1 MLRVKGLGGAGVRR
15 RKGTA
20 GVRCSDT
27 GFFAGKSVSRREMTG
42 NASSSLQRYREN
54 RRKGCVAEQDG
65 SKTSS
70 SLQRHRENSGKGCV
84 AEREGWDSDGRRGDR
99 RGKSFKKTQNFSK
112 KEKCDER
119 DENLS
124 YSERDC
130 MEILLYCGDCIG
142 EDHKYFLRGHSVLVY
157 LTLNIYEP

>member
-1 MLRVKGLGGAGVRR
+1 MGSRKCREDAESEGDRR
-15 RKGTA
+15 RGGEKAKRNCG
-20 GVRCSDT
+20 G
-27 GFFAGKSVSRREMTG
+27 
-42 NASSSLQRYREN
+42 SLQRYRVF
-54 RRKGCVAEQDG
+54 RRKECVAEQDG

-70 SLQRHRENSGKGCV
+70 SLQRHKENRGKECV
-84 AEREGWDSDGRRGDR
+84 AEREGWDSDGRRGER

-142 EDHKYFLRGHSVLVY
+142 EDHKYFCGA
-157 LTLNIYEP
+157 

>member
-1 MLRVKGLGGAGVRR
+1 MCPDGALWAV
-15 RKGTA
+15 
-20 GVRCSDT
+20 
-27 GFFAGKSVSRREMTG
+27 
-42 NASSSLQRYREN
+42 
-54 RRKGCVAEQDG
+54 GCADAYE
-65 SKTSS
+65 
-70 SLQRHRENSGKGCV
+70 
-84 AEREGWDSDGRRGDR
+84 
-99 RGKSFKKTQNFSK
+99 NFSK